1 MTTVDAINAIIKLN
15 GVQTDNISD
24 GYHTFGELYEH
35 RIQLHIAL
43 CYQLH
48 LRRIN
53 GSDKIIDFDQEV
65 WRSKLHSDGS
75 SFEGWFV
82 LGIGKK
88 SGNQITYHLPDS
100 MWDNTHFADTLQR
113 APEFDGH
120 TSNDVLIRIK
130 RLV

>member
-1 MTTVDAINAIIKLN
+1 MTKEEAINILIKD
-15 GVQTDNISD
+15 GVDTNKISD
-24 GYHTFGELYEH
+24 GYHSFGELYEH

-53 GSDKIIDFDQEV
+53 GSDKILDFDQEV
-65 WRSKLHSDGS
+65 WRSTLHSDGS
-75 SFEGWFV
+75 SFDGWFL

-88 SGNQITYHLPDS
+88 SGNQITYHLPAS
-100 MWDNTHFADTLQR
+100 MWDNTHFAETLQR
-113 APEFDGH
+113 SPEFDGH
-120 TSNDVLIRIK
+120 TPNDVLIRIK